1 MLHWLSVTQL
11 LEDIPALQKIMMY
24 KCPKLCRYTVEKEK
38 KGLLEE
44 CGWEGGGMNGE
55 TCLQEAF
62 VAVKGPDKC
71 SSLPS
76 AHNLGS
82 SF

>member
-1 MLHWLSVTQL
+1 
-11 LEDIPALQKIMMY
+11 
-24 KCPKLCRYTVEKEK
+24 
-38 KGLLEE
+38 
-44 CGWEGGGMNGE
+44 MNGE